1 MLVLRSALFNVLFYL
16 NLLALMVLGLP
27 GLVRG
32 RQGVMRQSA
41 RWGRS
46 SLWLLRVICG
56 MHVEFRGLHHV
67 PQGAMIVAAKHQSFW
82 EVFAFLTIFPDF
94 TYVLKRELARIP
106 LFGLYA
112 RCGEQIAIDR
122 ARGRAALAQ
131 VSQQARKVLA
141 DGRQLLIFPEG
152 TRRAPG
158 AEPQYKFG
166 VAFIYTETG
175 ALCLPVAL
183 NSGLFWPRRSFL
195 RRPGTVLVEFLEP
208 IRPGLDKAAFLKDLQ
223 ARIEEASA
231 RLMQESLAC
240 DPTLARS
247 GVSG

>member
-1 MLVLRSALFNVLFYL
+1 M
-16 NLLALMVLGLP
+16 
-27 GLVRG
+27 
-32 RQGVMRQSA
+32 
-41 RWGRS
+41 
-46 SLWLLRVICG
+46 
-56 MHVEFRGLHHV
+56 
-67 PQGAMIVAAKHQSFW
+67 
-82 EVFAFLTIFPDF
+82 
-94 TYVLKRELARIP
+94 LKRELARIP

-208 IRPGLDKAAFLKDLQ
+208 IRPGLDKATFLKDLQ
-223 ARIEEASA
+223 SPHRG
-231 RLMQESLAC
+231 SLRPADAGIPC
-240 DPTLARS
+240 PRPVAGAVWSSGLTRS
-247 GVSG
+247 TGFGLG